1 MKVEKLDSQL
11 RPRQSGQAP
20 FTSHPR
26 LRSTRVRVIR
36 SRGRHVADVS
46 GQDLPTTTTSRRCRR
61 ILSLAFP
68 NTSVHTTTSGTQV
81 SPGVGP
87 ATLRQVTRL
96 VATGCRCAAERRK
109 RERKKKIRVKAGP
122 TRIHVP
128 SLWNARHVGNGVDQ
142 LFSGEKAGRVSDCI
156 LRRVADVAGSGQGH
170 FRESLRP
177 KTL

>member
-1 MKVEKLDSQL
+1 MEIPPSPTVGNKRNVPPSVPTEQPEDPKAD
-11 RPRQSGQAP
+11 
-20 FTSHPR
+20 T
-26 LRSTRVRVIR
+26 STRVRVIR

-96 VATGCRCAAERRK
+96 VATGC
-109 RERKKKIRVKAGP
+109 P
-122 TRIHVP
+122 
-128 SLWNARHVGNGVDQ
+128 
-142 LFSGEKAGRVSDCI
+142 GEKAGRVSDCI

-170 FRESLRP
+170 FRESIRP